1 MSHPSFNEWRRTLA
15 RNINNHL
22 GLSINKLP
30 DFPFESWWKDG
41 ISARDAVDIIRDE
54 LGEDEDDASWDM

>member
-15 RNINNHL
+15 RNVNNQL

-54 LGEDEDDASWDM
+54 LGEDDDDYSLG